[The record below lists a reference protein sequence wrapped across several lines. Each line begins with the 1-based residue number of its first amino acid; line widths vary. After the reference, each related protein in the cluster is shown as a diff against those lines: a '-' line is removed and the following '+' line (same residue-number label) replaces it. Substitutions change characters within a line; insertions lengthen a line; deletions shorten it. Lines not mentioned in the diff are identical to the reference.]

1 MNPKPKGI
9 PGSYFVGLDIF
20 SEPLTVVDDK
30 RDGFQGG
37 FPITFEIV
45 DNVILSENQPLNIRC
60 EYVILL
66 NGELRLG
73 EGHYYLSERAEQVL
87 NAGTMGI
94 ENGKIIHLDNW
105 SGHYQPDKVDVIN
118 AKNFF
123 EQNQLTDDIFVTFI
137 PFK

>member
-1 MNPKPKGI
+1 MS
-9 PGSYFVGLDIF
+9 GSYFISLEIF
-20 SEPLTVVDDK
+20 NQPLTVVEHK
-30 RDGFQGG
+30 KGGFQGG
-37 FPITFEIV
+37 FPIAFEII
-45 DNVILSENQPLNIRC
+45 DNVILSDNQALNMRC

-105 SGHYQPDKVDVIN
+105 SGHYQPDKIDLIN
-118 AKNFF
+118 AQKFF